1 MGRVEAVAQ
10 DDIIAV
16 LTGSAV
22 AAIECTAETV
32 LLNDRYICCEQ
43 IGEGGLSLVYKAK
56 DSYAEYFRDEKN
68 IAVKMPTDKLLT
80 MKDIAAF
87 VYSEYK
93 ILSQL
98 QHPNIVKVLD
108 FGINKPDGIPYIIL
122 ERLEGKLL
130 DEVPLHTLTPT
141 KKMQLFDLLG
151 EAIAYIHM
159 QGVVHADIAPN
170 NIMILDNGS
179 MRLFDF
185 GIAQMEG
192 SGEKFQLDFSK
203 MRAFNPK
210 YAAPEL
216 LAEGIPTR
224 ESDIFSFACV
234 MYELF
239 TGSLPFEECSSELY
253 EKGVTKSQL
262 RRLPREVRKW
272 FDMALNTDPGERDHT
287 LKRCQKFSIFGWL
300 KNKRMQIN

>member
-1 MGRVEAVAQ
+1 MERAATLVDE
-10 DDIIAV
+10 DIIDEVTSRSV
-16 LTGSAV
+16 L
-22 AAIECTAETV
+22 AIKCAQEPEIF
-32 LLNDRYICCEQ
+32 NERYICCEQ
-43 IGEGGLSLVYKAK
+43 IGEGGLSLVYRAK
-56 DSYAEYFRDEKN
+56 DSYAEYFCDEKN
-68 IAVKMPTDKLLT
+68 IAIKMPTEKLL
-80 MKDIAAF
+80 MMQDIAAF

-98 QHPNIVKVLD
+98 QHSNIVKVLD
-108 FGINKPDGIPYIIL
+108 FGINKPDGVPYIIL

-130 DEVPLHTLTPT
+130 DELPLHTLTLT
-141 KKMQLFDLLG
+141 KKMELFDLLG

-192 SGEKFQLDFSK
+192 AGEKFQLDFSK

-216 LAEGIPTR
+216 LSGGIPTR

-239 TGSLPFEECSSELY
+239 TGGLPFLGFSSELY

-262 RRLPREVRKW
+262 RMLPREVRRW
-272 FDMALNTDPGERDHT
+272 FDMALNTDPEERDHT
-287 LKRCQKFSIFGWL
+287 LARCKKFSIFG
-300 KNKRMQIN
+300 